1 MTELNEEWI
10 LDLVK
15 NNPDSII
22 SQAYLLG
29 YKNGRVKMAL
39 LIGDKYRIE
48 ADNHNIIVSV
58 KHIVEKT
65 GEDAWGNSSYFSNI
79 ASALKYLVDREV
91 LQTELKDLITIEKA
105 IETAKQDIVKSIAQ
119 GLETTLRRTSK
130 SSDTSG

>member
-1 MTELNEEWI
+1 M
-10 LDLVK
+10 DVK
-15 NNPDSII
+15 KIGHNMRE
-22 SQAYLLG
+22 G
-29 YKNGRVKMAL
+29 KMAL
-39 LIGDKYRIE
+39 LIGNKYKIE

-58 KHIVEKT
+58 KHIAEKT

-119 GLETTLRRTSK
+119 GLETTLRRTFK